1 MNNNELAQLKAEAIN
16 EDTSL
21 SRLNELVWN
30 NRLTPLVC
38 QNVNLFLARNP
49 RLRNEN
55 RGMKARAE
63 LIGEFFDSEY
73 IS

>member
-38 QNVNLFLARNP
+38 QNVNFILP
-49 RLRNEN
+49 DE
-55 RGMKARAE
+55 
-63 LIGEFFDSEY
+63 
-73 IS
+73 